1 MAEGKG
7 HGWTEAAGQAEP
19 AGQTDGIEPAG
30 QAAGIGVDERTAR
43 TERTEPMQQAERIA
57 PEPGGLSRRDF
68 LRTGAAA
75 GALGTALLTGEA
87 QQPSAAAPAARH
99 EAGVELVGPGAV
111 PMSWRINGRQL
122 QAILEPRV
130 TLLDALRDHLELT
143 GAKRVCDRGTCG
155 ACTVLIDG
163 RTAYACSI
171 LAIEAQ
177 GRSIETVEG
186 LGTPEHLHPLQAAIV
201 AHDGQQ
207 CGFCTPGFVM
217 AAKGWLDRRGDPGSQ
232 PGNGAPTAAEV
243 HRALSGN
250 FCRCGTYAGLRPALL
265 EVAVARG
272 AAGAAAAKAAA
283 AGKQVRPAGAS
294 KGA

>member
-1 MAEGKG
+1 MAEDHGKK
-7 HGWTEAAGQAEP
+7 
-19 AGQTDGIEPAG
+19 
-30 QAAGIGVDERTAR
+30 GV
-43 TERTEPMQQAERIA
+43 
-57 PEPGGLSRRDF
+57 SRRDF
-68 LRTGAAA
+68 LRTGAGAAA

-87 QQPSAAAPAARH
+87 ERPAGAAPPAPPPRT
-99 EAGVELVGPGAV
+99 EGGVELAGPGPV

-122 QAILEPRV
+122 TATLEPRV
-130 TLLDALRDHLELT
+130 TLLDALRDHLDLT

-177 GRSIETVEG
+177 GRSIETIEG
-186 LGTPEHLHPLQAAIV
+186 LGTPEGLHPLQAAIV

-217 AAKGWLDRRGDPGSQ
+217 AAKGWLDRRGHAGGQ
-232 PGNGAPTAAEV
+232 PGEPAPTAAEV

-250 FCRCGTYAGLRPALL
+250 FCRCGTYAGLRPAVL
-265 EVAVARG
+265 
-272 AAGAAAAKAAA
+272 AAASGPAAE
-283 AGKQVRPAGAS
+283 
-294 KGA
+294 KGV

>member
-1 MAEGKG
+1 MGDDSEAE
-7 HGWTEAAGQAEP
+7 WM
-19 AGQTDGIEPAG
+19 DPAG
-30 QAAGIGVDERTAR
+30 QAA
-43 TERTEPMQQAERIA
+43 
-57 PEPGGLSRRDF
+57 GGLSRRDF

-75 GALGTALLTGEA
+75 GALGSALLTGEA
-87 QQPSAAAPAARH
+87 QSPPTAAAPPARH

-111 PMSWRINGRQL
+111 AMSWRINGRQL
-122 QAILEPRV
+122 QATLEPRV

-177 GRSIETVEG
+177 GRPIETVEG

-217 AAKGWLDRRGDPGSQ
+217 AAKGWLDRRGHAGGHPGA
-232 PGNGAPTAAEV
+232 APTAAEV

-250 FCRCGTYAGLRPALL
+250 FCRCGTYAGLRPALQ
-265 EVAVARG
+265 AVAG
-272 AAGAAAAKAAA
+272 E
-283 AGKQVRPAGAS
+283 GKEA
-294 KGA
+294 